1 MNLRPAI
8 FLDRDGVIIDD
19 VHHLSAPSQVQII
32 PGSAEAIAALNRA
45 GWPVVVVTNQSGVAR
60 GLFTLDVLHAVHRR
74 ISEQLLGK
82 GARVEAYFFCP
93 HHPAAEVA
101 EYRLE
106 CSCRKPRPG
115 MLVRAARELG
125 LDLAGSWMIG
135 DRDTDLQAGAAA
147 GTRTILVRTG
157 YGASLDAASLDRNA
171 LNLEVVAKDLADAVV
186 KCRLAEGTRIAA

>member
-186 KCRLAEGTRIAA
+186 KCGLAEGTRIAA

>member
-19 VHHLSAPSQVQII
+19 VHHLSTPSQVQII

-115 MLVRAARELG
+115 MLQQAARELG
-125 LDLAGSWMIG
+125 LELSSSWMIG

>member
-19 VHHLSAPSQVQII
+19 VHHLSTPSQVQII

>member
-45 GWPVVVVTNQSGVAR
+45 GWPVVVVTNQSGLAR

-74 ISEQLLGK
+74 ISEQLGAK

-93 HHPAAEVA
+93 HYPVAEVA

-106 CSCRKPRPG
+106 CSCRKPKPG
-115 MLVRAARELG
+115 MLQQAARELG
-125 LDLAGSWMIG
+125 LDLSGSWMIG
-135 DRDTDLQAGAAA
+135 DRETDLEAGAAA

-157 YGASLDAASLDRNA
+157 YGASLDVASLDRNA
-171 LNLEVVAKDLADAVV
+171 LNLEVVAKDLADAVA
-186 KCRLAEGTRIAA
+186 KCRLAEDARIAA

>member
-115 MLVRAARELG
+115 MLQQAARELG
-125 LDLAGSWMIG
+125 LELSSSWMIG

-186 KCRLAEGTRIAA
+186 KCGLAEGTRIAA

>member
-115 MLVRAARELG
+115 MLQQAARELG
-125 LDLAGSWMIG
+125 LELSSSWMIG